1 MQGGLD
7 LTVEVLGRAMDSWM
21 FKNCVGEDANL
32 VSESIMDFLCM
43 PTALPPTSQR
53 SITAPRAVAPKPM
66 NQLFST
72 KPFSTANE
80 PMQLDISEIHN
91 DYYRKWKENEDDP
104 LLMSNE
110 FYTLDT
116 QFAQALQNM
125 SSRFSAVTGDQNS
138 RLILEAI
145 QLERSVWRLLHAL
158 YTDRIAGE
166 SSLDDKGGVNSIMDF
181 LCMPTAL
188 PPTSQRSITAPRAV
202 APKPMNQLFSTKPFS
217 TANEPMQ
224 LDISEIHNDYYRK
237 WKENE
242 DDPLLMSNEFYT
254 LDTQFAQALQNMSS
268 RFSAVTGDQNSR
280 LILEAIQLERS
291 VWRLLHALY
300 TDRIAGESSLDDKGG
315 VNPTY
320 HSEKEIAGMLYKK
333 DKELREAQ
341 IIIDWLE
348 DRDREQIEEVAEKYE
363 CLFNESTIWE
373 NTRHMLDTVSL
384 SEIDARKIIRDLYP
398 DVVYSTDRTLAPQDA
413 SENDRY
419 LHYLFLC
426 IRAGDLRRAQRLC
439 KLRGEFWR
447 AAAMDGWR
455 TFHCPTF
462 TKKEADEDKCDDA
475 AGEDVVEGNP
485 NRILSK
491 MVSWW
496 NAENPK
502 INPHERAIYA
512 ALSGNLSA
520 LLQALKSECWDD
532 VLWAHCCAMV
542 ESRVDAGIRSLLNC
556 GPRTDTMSLLGEPHP
571 AWGSEVGLG
580 LPDSAWSYGSWS
592 LLECFT
598 KTETVLGWSP
608 TECLHKVSARM
619 ALDGDCQ
626 TSFVQPTAKVS
637 AMAAFLGRSSAAG
650 LGPSQSSRISD
661 QLLLKALF
669 YATCRG
675 LALGEFTDLLDT
687 MSSILPLLVP
697 QPIQEILRFQITHA
711 NSAVLSDA
719 GPLNQLHCHVLRFMA
734 HLVICLQHLEPE
746 LPDHQCT
753 RILEAYI
760 ASLIAEHRLPLV
772 AHYTACLSS
781 PALQT
786 QWYAAFLSGLK
797 KPEDRE
803 QCLAY
808 AIEAGLNLRSITRA
822 VVRTMR
828 YRFGQLDQDQQPPAS
843 PSEVCPL
850 IQQTTTATPRIYPP
864 PAYGETQIIT
874 LVGRDVADLL
884 TPLDRSRIAA
894 IDWLVYDK
902 SQRGEALVLANSL
915 LRLFIA
921 MRKLQAARSV
931 IDRLPMAMLD
941 QLKLRLEA
949 REYDEEEEVGEGGT
963 GAGLP
968 PWLENS
974 VREHECLLLYLQAHE
989 AYASWYEHLHSSR
1002 PSPPAT
1008 DAGASRLLADRM
1020 AAEEAQR
1027 TYEARLD
1034 CWQHEVDLSTSS
1046 LVSQLEGLLTYE
1058 YPGWLVDVC
1067 VRTNAQA
1074 AEVDD
1079 LDLTGMVGPDPDGE
1093 ENGIAGLGETVHS
1106 RRLQMSVLRETCL
1119 REVVFM
1125 LVTVYRSTGRHMDC
1139 VRVADLVAANE
1150 YGLYKLFST
1159 KQMQDLLHLLHESM
1173 IHLQDTCLDAL
1184 GYPQTLKSPTA

>member
-1 MQGGLD
+1 
-7 LTVEVLGRAMDSWM
+7 
-21 FKNCVGEDANL
+21 
-32 VSESIMDFLCM
+32 MDFLRM
-43 PTALPPTSQR
+43 PTAHHPINRNSTRTPSAAAR
-53 SITAPRAVAPKPM
+53 KPVD
-66 NQLFST
+66 QLFST
-72 KPFSTANE
+72 KPFLTANDQV
-80 PMQLDISEIHN
+80 QLDISEIYN
-91 DYYRKWKENEDDP
+91 DYYKKWKENENDP

-110 FYTLDT
+110 FYALDT
-116 QFAQALQNM
+116 QFVQALQNM
-125 SSRFSAVTGDQNS
+125 SSRFSAVMGDQNG
-138 RLILEAI
+138 RLVLEAF

-158 YTDRIAGE
+158 YTDRIAQD
-166 SSLDDKGGVNSIMDF
+166 SSLDAEEKINS
-181 LCMPTAL
+181 
-188 PPTSQRSITAPRAV
+188 
-202 APKPMNQLFSTKPFS
+202 
-217 TANEPMQ
+217 
-224 LDISEIHNDYYRK
+224 
-237 WKENE
+237 
-242 DDPLLMSNEFYT
+242 
-254 LDTQFAQALQNMSS
+254 
-268 RFSAVTGDQNSR
+268 
-280 LILEAIQLERS
+280 
-291 VWRLLHALY
+291 
-300 TDRIAGESSLDDKGG
+300 
-315 VNPTY
+315 TY
-320 HSEKEIAGMLYKK
+320 HSEKEIANLLYKK
-333 DKELREAQ
+333 DKELRETQ

-363 CLFNESTIWE
+363 CLFNESTMWE

-384 SEIDARKIIRDLYP
+384 SEIESRKIIRDLYP
-398 DVVYSTDRTLAPQDA
+398 DVVYSTGRALASQDA
-413 SENDRY
+413 SEDDRY

-426 IRAGDLRRAQRLC
+426 IRAGDLNRAQRLC

-462 TKKEADEDKCDDA
+462 TNNEKENENRNN
-475 AGEDVVEGNP
+475 GVTEEQMVEGNP

-556 GPRTDTMSLLGEPHP
+556 GPRTDTMSVLGEPHP
-571 AWGSEVGLG
+571 VWGSEAGLG

-608 TECLHKVSARM
+608 TEFLHRVSTSSI
-619 ALDGDCQ
+619 DGDCQ
-626 TSFVQPTAKVS
+626 TSFVQPTTKVS
-637 AMAAFLGRSSAAG
+637 AMADFLGRSSTPV
-650 LGPSQSSRISD
+650 LESSQSSRPSD
-661 QLLLKALF
+661 PLLLKAFF

-675 LALGEFTDLLDT
+675 LALGEFSDLLDT
-687 MSSILPLLVP
+687 MSSIVPLLVP
-697 QPIQEILRFQITHA
+697 QPIQQILQSHITHA
-711 NSAVLSDA
+711 NSAVLADSLSLN
-719 GPLNQLHCHVLRFMA
+719 PLYCHVLRFMA
-734 HLVICLQHLEPE
+734 HLVICLQHLEPD
-746 LPDHQCT
+746 LPDHQFT
-753 RILEAYI
+753 RVLEAYI
-760 ASLIAEHRLPLV
+760 ATLIAEQRLPLV

-808 AIEAGLNLRSITRA
+808 GIEAGLNLRSITRA

-828 YRFGQLDQDQQPPAS
+828 YRFGQLDQEQQQQQPPS
-843 PSEVCPL
+843 PPSDISQPRP
-850 IQQTTTATPRIYPP
+850 TATSRSHPL
-864 PAYGETQIIT
+864 PAYGDTQIIT

-931 IDRLPMAMLD
+931 LDRLPMAILD

-949 REYDEEEEVGEGGT
+949 REDEEEGGGPGT
-963 GAGLP
+963 NLP
-968 PWLENS
+968 LWLENS

-1002 PSPPAT
+1002 PSPPT
-1008 DAGASRLLADRM
+1008 TELGASRLLADRM

-1027 TYEARLD
+1027 IYEARLD
-1034 CWQHEVDLSTSS
+1034 CWQHEVNLSTSS
-1046 LVSQLEGLLTYE
+1046 LISQLEGLLTYE

-1067 VRTNAQA
+1067 VRTNTQA
-1074 AEVDD
+1074 AEMDD

-1106 RRLQMSVLRETCL
+1106 RRLQMSVLRESCL

-1125 LVTVYRSTGRHMDC
+1125 LVNVYRSTGRHMDC
-1139 VRVADLVAANE
+1139 VRVADLVAEKE
-1150 YGLYKLFST
+1150 YGLYKLFS
-1159 KQMQDLLHLLHESM
+1159 QRQLQDLLQLLHESM
-1173 IHLQDTCLDAL
+1173 IHLQDACLDAL
-1184 GYPQTLKSPTA
+1184 GYAPSLKSPTS